1 MRVFVSEIVLLG
13 VMYTLIKSTAYATA
27 AQRPTGGAL
36 LAYLSWPGVNPAPF
50 TRDVPAAADATGTA
64 NASGTDVG
72 ARRWAVR
79 GAFVMAVGL
88 AGGIALAVAAP
99 HLSRAVVGWLG
110 VAVIL
115 TTVHLGLLDVLSGW
129 FARRYP
135 VRRLFA
141 DPLASRS
148 LREFWSRRW
157 NTAYVEMNHVV
168 FAPLARRWCG
178 RYANAALFVLSGLLH
193 EAAISVPVLAG
204 FGGPMAYFVLHA
216 AAVHLEPRIGLPRW
230 PRPLAR
236 LWTWCWV
243 LLPLPLLFHAPFR
256 DALVVPLFTR
266 WSTR

>member
-1 MRVFVSEIVLLG
+1 MAPRTALVLTVRVFVNEIILLG
-13 VMYTLIKSTAYATA
+13 AMYAVIKSIAFVTAER
-27 AQRPTGGAL
+27 RPTRGAL
-36 LAYLSWPGVNPAPF
+36 LAYLAWPGVNPAPF
-50 TRDVPAAADATGTA
+50 TRQAPTAAVP
-64 NASGTDVG
+64 

-79 GAFVMAVGL
+79 GTLVMAAGL
-88 AGGIALAVAAP
+88 AGSALLVVAAP
-99 HLSRAVVGWLG
+99 HLSRTAIGWLG
-110 VAVIL
+110 VAAIL

-129 FARRYP
+129 FARHYP
-135 VRRLFA
+135 VRRLFR
-141 DPLASRS
+141 DPLTSRS

-178 RYANAALFVLSGLLH
+178 RYANAALFALSGLLH

-204 FGGPMAYFVLHA
+204 FGGPATYFVLHA

-236 LWTWCWV
+236 VWTWCWV